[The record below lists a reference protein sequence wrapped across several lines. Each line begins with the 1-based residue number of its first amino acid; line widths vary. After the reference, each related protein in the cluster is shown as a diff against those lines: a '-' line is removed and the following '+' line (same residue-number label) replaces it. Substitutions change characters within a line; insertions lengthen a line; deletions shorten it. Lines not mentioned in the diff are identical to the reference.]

1 MNFLI
6 LHLFVKKIPCKE
18 KSLRHSRPENIAI
31 KLSSKMSNYFLQ
43 GALNMKSEFGKIK
56 DVGNIKQIQ
65 KRNKMKV

>member
-1 MNFLI
+1 
-6 LHLFVKKIPCKE
+6 
-18 KSLRHSRPENIAI
+18 
-31 KLSSKMSNYFLQ
+31 MSNYFLQ